1 MTTPDPTRARRPL
14 AAQRLL
20 IAAGLALLLA
30 SSGIP
35 GALGSGATGARMS
48 AFQPHV
54 AGWIALAS
62 APRSP
67 GPPSLRGGVAVVDQE
82 QGVLDAWADDRL
94 APALRPATPG
104 HVGSVALC
112 RAERRQVGWTRDPH
126 TGDLDGEAWQDLLHV
141 TLVDVAAGRVL
152 DQRTFEGRGPAVAG
166 GSVDDAQPRSA
177 LLEWLAGLPR
187 R

>member
-1 MTTPDPTRARRPL
+1 MATPVPTPHAGRHSV
-14 AAQRLL
+14 QRLL
-20 IAAGLALLLA
+20 IAAGLLLLLA

-35 GALGSGATGARMS
+35 GLAGRNAAGPRPE

-54 AGWIALAS
+54 AGWIALAA
-62 APRSP
+62 APRST
-67 GPPSLRGGVAVVDQE
+67 GPLSLHGGVAVVDQE

-94 APALRPATPG
+94 APELRPATPG

-112 RAERRQVGWTRDPH
+112 RPERRQTGWTRDPL

-152 DQRTFEGRGPAVAG
+152 DQRTFEGLGPDRAA

-177 LLEWLAGLPR
+177 LLGWLAGLPR